1 MVCRKIFSG
10 KHVGNLKTV
19 KMQRKF
25 LIIDDHDDLSTGL
38 KEVFTNLGYSVKTI
52 ENRDEAVALKEIDD
66 FDIVITDLDNIDEIP
81 EAVQNDENDDSCLPE
96 VKTHETSEYIRAF
109 KICATGYR
117 RENYDETELKNLFEL
132 ILNYK
137 AQYVDKVEKIKNLRE
152 KIEFEFP
159 SALSL
164 MHSVLNYL
172 TKRVE
177 KLGVIDAEDP
187 HLFIALDE
195 AFVNAIKHGNQFN
208 PEKNVRISVE
218 VSPKEA
224 IFTFEDEGEG
234 FDVAKIPDPRDPENL
249 FKASGRGVLII
260 HNVMDAVQY
269 NERGNR
275 ITMVKRNENNKT

>member
-1 MVCRKIFSG
+1 
-10 KHVGNLKTV
+10 
-19 KMQRKF
+19 MQRKF
-25 LIIDDHDDLSTGL
+25 LIIDDHDDLSSGL
-38 KEVFTNLGYSVKTI
+38 KELFVKLGYSVKTI
-52 ENRDEAVALKEIDD
+52 ENRDEAVALQEIDD

-81 EAVQNDENDDSCLPE
+81 EAVQNNDTADDTCLPE
-96 VKTHETSEYIRAF
+96 IENHKPSEHIRAF
-109 KICATGYR
+109 KVCATSFR
-117 RENYDETELKNLFEL
+117 RENYDENELKNLFET

-137 AQYVDKVEKIKNLRE
+137 AQYVDAVEKIKNLRE

-177 KLGVIDAEDP
+177 KLGVIDAEDS

-195 AFVNAIKHGNQFN
+195 AFVNAVKHGNQFN
-208 PEKNVRISVE
+208 PEKNVRISVD

-224 IFTFEDEGEG
+224 SFTFEDEGEG

-249 FKASGRGVLII
+249 FKTSGRGVLII

-275 ITMVKRNENNKT
+275 ITMVKRNENNKF

>member
-1 MVCRKIFSG
+1 
-10 KHVGNLKTV
+10 
-19 KMQRKF
+19 MQRKF
-25 LIIDDHDDLSTGL
+25 LIIDDHDDLSSGL
-38 KEVFTNLGYSVKTI
+38 KEVFTTLGYSVKTI
-52 ENRDEAVALKEIDD
+52 ENRDEAVALDEIEE
-66 FDIVITDLDNIDEIP
+66 FDVVITDLDNVDEIP
-81 EAVQNDENDDSCLPE
+81 EAVQNDDNDDSCLPE
-96 VKTHETSEYIRAF
+96 VEAHNTSEHIRAF
-109 KICATGYR
+109 KICATSYR

-137 AQYVDKVEKIKNLRE
+137 AQYVDEVERIKDLRE

-164 MHSVLNYL
+164 MHSVLSYL

-177 KLGVIDAEDP
+177 KLGIIDAEDS

-195 AFVNAIKHGNQFN
+195 AFVNAVKHGNQFN
-208 PEKNVRISVE
+208 PEKNVRISVD

-224 IFTFEDEGEG
+224 SFTFEDEGEG
-234 FDVAKIPDPRDPENL
+234 FDVAKIPDPRDPDNL
-249 FKASGRGVLII
+249 FKTSGRGVLII

-275 ITMVKRNENNKT
+275 ITMIKKTERERAEK